1 MGNNA
6 PAVIA
11 LITLA
16 GVALTALAAAIGHFL
31 SRRSAKDDDV
41 REWVELRMK
50 EQNEEIGRLRDR
62 LKSVETQLEQEKR
75 NAEQERRAAEQERIA
90 ASQERLRVV
99 SLTSYVR
106 VLLHWIGENVPE
118 LSPPAAYG
126 LVREALT
133 DG

>member
-1 MGNNA
+1 MGSNG
-6 PAVIA
+6 PALIA
-11 LITLA
+11 LV
-16 GVALTALAAAIGHFL
+16 GVLLTAGAGYVGHVL

-41 REWVELRMK
+41 REWVELRLT
-50 EQNEEIGRLRDR
+50 EQNKEIARLQTR
-62 LKSVETQLEQEKR
+62 LTDVEAQLEQERR
-75 NAEQERRAAEQERIA
+75 NSEAERRAAEQERIA
-90 ASQERLRVV
+90 AGQERLRVV

>member
-1 MGNNA
+1 MGNYG
-6 PAVIA
+6 PALA
-11 LITLA
+11 FA
-16 GVALTALAAAIGHFL
+16 GVALTVLAAVVGHVL

-41 REWVELRMK
+41 REWVELRMN
-50 EQNEEIGRLRDR
+50 EQNAEIGRLRER
-62 LKSVETQLEQEKR
+62 LSTVETQLDEEKR
-75 NAEQERRAAEQERIA
+75 TSAAERRAAEVERVA

-126 LVREALT
+126 LVREALS